1 MAIFITKGLRD
12 DPDEPLEGCGADG
25 RPCVRPLACECNE
38 RPARGGSVKCVSP
51 LVEGVLFVDSSPN
64 ANHISSMD
72 PKGFDAVAN
81 SPGYRTGIRPGYC
94 SLTLLRTTS
103 KSTSMLGARTCSL
116 SVTDV
121 INKRKPE
128 IARER
133 RSSGY
138 LEGV

>member
-1 MAIFITKGLRD
+1 MAIFISKGVRD
-12 DPDEPLEGCGADG
+12 DPDEPLEGCGAAG
-25 RPCVRPLACECNE
+25 RPCVGPPACECNE
-38 RPARGGSVKCVSP
+38 RPTRGGRVKYLSP
-51 LVEGVLFVDSSPN
+51 LMAEVLFVDNAPN
-64 ANHISSMD
+64 ANHISPID
-72 PKGFDAVAN
+72 PKGFDVVPN